1 MSEDFIKKK
10 IGEAENRVQEL
21 LKKGDLR
28 KITEKES
35 YQFSQFFEN
44 KSLARLET
52 AKIIFS
58 ASQNSQSYCDFSET
72 VSAAYY
78 AMYYT
83 VHAFL
88 AKEYQRKVRE
98 GLRGVHAITLHLI
111 VYYLIKTEKLAKHL
125 YEEYCTALEAAAE
138 IQAFQKEEY
147 QEKAF
152 SYARNYQ
159 QQREK
164 REQFTYFVSKNAEQS
179 HAKQALEIA
188 EEFISTI
195 RELMS

>member
-1 MSEDFIKKK
+1 MSEDFLKKK
-10 IGEAENRVQEL
+10 TREAESRVKEL
-21 LKKGDLR
+21 LEKGDLR

-35 YQFSQFFEN
+35 YQFSHFFET

-52 AKIIFS
+52 AKIIFN
-58 ASQNSQSYCDFSET
+58 ASKNSQSYRDFSET

-78 AMYYT
+78 AMYYI

-88 AKEYQRKVRE
+88 AKEYQKKIRE
-98 GLRGVHAITLHLI
+98 GVRGVHAITLHLI

-125 YEEYCTALEAAAE
+125 YQEYCTALGAAAGV
-138 IQAFQKEEY
+138 QAFESEEY

-152 SYARNYQ
+152 SYAKNYQ
-159 QQREK
+159 QQRER

-179 HAKQALEIA
+179 TAQQALDVA
-188 EEFISTI
+188 EEFIYTI
-195 RELMS
+195 RKLMI